1 MFAWLF
7 GAETSFT
14 KALVYNLLTGSVLM
28 LFGAFLYSAFI
39 GLPLAVNNIAKK

>member
-7 GAETSFT
+7 GAESSFS

-28 LFGAFLYSAFI
+28 LFGAVVYSTLV
-39 GLPLAVNNIAKK
+39 GLPLIANAVAKK